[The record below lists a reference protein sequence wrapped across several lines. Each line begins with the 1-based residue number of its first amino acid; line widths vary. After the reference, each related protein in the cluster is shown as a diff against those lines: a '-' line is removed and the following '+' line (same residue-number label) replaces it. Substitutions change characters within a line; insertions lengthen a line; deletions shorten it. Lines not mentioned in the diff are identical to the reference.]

1 MTKEANTQNSPA
13 PVADTGFGKL
23 NLKAENHVVA
33 PGRYLAT
40 ISHVRLLENRDGDTL
55 WLTIML
61 ELHSENGEA
70 LGQVEDRFLTIAARP
85 TSPNL
90 GRVREGLKRLALYGI
105 AADADL
111 DNLEPTD
118 IGGKLVGQRIRVVI
132 SRRGTGVQAENGISA
147 VLKADK

>member
-1 MTKEANTQNSPA
+1 MTKEDKNQNDPA
-13 PVADTGFGKL
+13 PVADAGFGKL

-33 PGRYLAT
+33 PGRYLAS

-55 WLTIML
+55 WLTITL
-61 ELHSENGEA
+61 ELHSEHGEER
-70 LGQVEDRFLTIAARP
+70 GQVEDRFLTIAAKP
-85 TSPNL
+85 NSPNL

-105 AADADL
+105 AANADL
-111 DNLEPTD
+111 DDVEPTD

-132 SRRGTGVQAENGISA
+132 SRRGSGVQAENGISA